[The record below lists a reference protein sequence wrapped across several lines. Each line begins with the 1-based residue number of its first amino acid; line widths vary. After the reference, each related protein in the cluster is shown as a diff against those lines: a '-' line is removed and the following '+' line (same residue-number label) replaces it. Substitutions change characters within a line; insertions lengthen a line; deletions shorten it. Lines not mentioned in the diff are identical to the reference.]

1 MGIPRIKNNQIRPSS
16 VRALIR
22 GGKDLLFV
30 MAVTDHK
37 CMATVRNYHPEP
49 EMGERFSG
57 AHDIMGG
64 QPQKKLRVETVTSQ
78 VTKTVSRTSI
88 HHGAMQNDHETSG
101 RSTGGRATVVN
112 QIANKLAK
120 TG

>member
-1 MGIPRIKNNQIRPSS
+1 MGISRIKNNQIRPSS

-22 GGKDLLFV
+22 GGKDALFV
-30 MAVTDHK
+30 MSVTDHK

-57 AHDIMGG
+57 ANDIMGG

-88 HHGAMQNDHETSG
+88 HHETMQNHQQNGRET
-101 RSTGGRATVVN
+101 TGCEIVVN

>member
-1 MGIPRIKNNQIRPSS
+1 MGIPRLKNNQIRPSS

-22 GGKDLLFV
+22 GGKDALFV
-30 MAVTDHK
+30 MAVTGHK

-57 AHDIMGG
+57 ANDIMGG
-64 QPQKKLRVETVTSQ
+64 QPKKKLRVETVTSQ

-88 HHGAMQNDHETSG
+88 HHETEQNHHQQNGRET
-101 RSTGGRATVVN
+101 VDLN

-120 TG
+120 KG

>member
-22 GGKDLLFV
+22 GGKSPLFV
-30 MAVTDHK
+30 MAVTGHK

-57 AHDIMGG
+57 ANDIMGG
-64 QPQKKLRVETVTSQ
+64 QPKKKLRVETVTSQ
-78 VTKTVSRTSI
+78 GTKTVSRTSI
-88 HHGAMQNDHETSG
+88 HHETVQNHHQQNGRETNG
-101 RSTGGRATVVN
+101 RETVVN

>member
-1 MGIPRIKNNQIRPSS
+1 MGIPRLKNNQIRPSS
-16 VRALIR
+16 VRAMIR
-22 GGKDLLFV
+22 GGKDALFV
-30 MAVTDHK
+30 MSVTDHK

-88 HHGAMQNDHETSG
+88 HNETMQNHQQNGRET
-101 RSTGGRATVVN
+101 TGCEIVVN
-112 QIANKLAK
+112 QIANKLSK